1 MKVRT
6 DQKAM
11 YENEDYENE
20 NENLCIACDGFFM
33 LPEHLEALFEI
44 RRMRL
49 EIDPT
54 GCRPALGEATL

>member
-6 DQKAM
+6 HRKTM

-20 NENLCIACDGFFM
+20 NLCIASEGLLL
-33 LPEHLEALFEI
+33 LPEHLEALQEI

-49 EIDPT
+49 EIDPS